1 MRARHGRSGQGPAQS
16 GVPKP
21 RVRALREPS
30 VLARPGQG
38 PAEAPLPSY
47 LSGLFSGPAAAQLQE
62 PMSVQGGR
70 PSPAPGSGGPADPGE
85 GARAA
90 LLAPSHAPPQPQPAP
105 DRGRT
110 ASASARPCA
119 PTLAH
124 TLAHSHSRA
133 LSHTHPFPPLS
144 VYLLQLS
151 GDPGGAQ
158 HRACATQSPPTPPR
172 ASLAAAGHAT
182 EAAPGPFPERRAR
195 VSSSLPSRARQRP
208 LPAPPTDPRRREGLI
223 PPPANRLRGWL
234 PSWPIGE
241 RESPSGAAGPLG
253 ICSFFSSRT
262 PAEWGSPPPTPVAI
276 SYPDAPP
283 THHHSPHVHWKNASR
298 SFCDHCPRYALFLC
312 P

>member
-1 MRARHGRSGQGPAQS
+1 MAGRGGREGRHPGAGAPAPHAGKAWQIRAGAGPKRGAHAQGA
-16 GVPKP
+16 GT
-21 RVRALREPS
+21 AGAS

-90 LLAPSHAPPQPQPAP
+90 LLAPSHAPPQPRPAP

-119 PTLAH
+119 PTLAR

-182 EAAPGPFPERRAR
+182 EAAPGPFPEWRAR
-195 VSSSLPSRARQRP
+195 SGLLLPPVPRP
-208 LPAPPTDPRRREGLI
+208 AT
-223 PPPANRLRGWL
+223 
-234 PSWPIGE
+234 S
-241 RESPSGAAGPLG
+241 AAG
-253 ICSFFSSRT
+253 S
-262 PAEWGSPPPTPVAI
+262 A
-276 SYPDAPP
+276 
-283 THHHSPHVHWKNASR
+283 H
-298 SFCDHCPRYALFLC
+298 
-312 P
+312 